1 MVALNQ
7 LSFPMAP
14 GEPRSENAGHVD
26 VATAEGGWV
35 RIGWLYIEP
44 PKNDGIL
51 AWWSPYPVVFF
62 WFR

>member
-1 MVALNQ
+1 MTTPQKKFNQFNSMVALNQ

-44 PKNDGIL
+44 PKMMV
-51 AWWSPYPVVFF
+51 Y
-62 WFR
+62 